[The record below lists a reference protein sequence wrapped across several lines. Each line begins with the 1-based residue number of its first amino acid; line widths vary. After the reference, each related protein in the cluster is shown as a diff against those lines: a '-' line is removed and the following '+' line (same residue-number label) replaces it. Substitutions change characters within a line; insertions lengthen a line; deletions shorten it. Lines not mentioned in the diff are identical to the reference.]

1 MPSKEDLVLP
11 MEPAPNLSTDIKS
24 LNPFPQNSDFNVF
37 VCGWGAAIINI
48 TITFPLNKI
57 IFRQV
62 TNHDICYKH
71 GVRDN
76 ILNKTKLLL
85 LNIIVLALLL

>member
-1 MPSKEDLVLP
+1 MISSKDNLVHPLEPST
-11 MEPAPNLSTDIKS
+11 APNLSDVKS
-24 LNPFPQNSDFNVF
+24 LNPAPHNSDFNVF

-62 TNHDICYKH
+62 TNHNLCFKP

-76 ILNKTKLLL
+76 I
-85 LNIIVLALLL
+85 

>member
-1 MPSKEDLVLP
+1 MSSKGDLVVPL
-11 MEPAPNLSTDIKS
+11 EPDAAAQNLSDMTS
-24 LNPFPQNSDFNVF
+24 QYPTSHNSDFNVF

-62 TNHDICYKH
+62 AYHYYFLPC
-71 GVRDN
+71 V
-76 ILNKTKLLL
+76 
-85 LNIIVLALLL
+85 LNIF